1 MGVQRIVGQRPESD
15 TVRRAIERAQQF
27 RTRCRA
33 EGAGSVEAHAHEGDK
48 AAVVLHHAHCA
59 DLVVIGQS
67 DPAADRAQHR
77 FVEQVLTSNAR
88 PTLLVP
94 HGGQVEQFGER
105 VLVAW
110 DDSHCCA
117 RAVADALPL
126 LRHAR
131 EVHLRLWRHPGE
143 ADGTLLQE
151 RLVGVQRWLKRQD
164 VAVQAQLVTSD
175 VPPAEAI
182 LHSAQTLSADL
193 VVMGVYGHAR
203 WAERIVGG
211 VSRSALARTRVPLL
225 MSH

>member
-1 MGVQRIVGQRPESD
+1 
-15 TVRRAIERAQQF
+15 
-27 RTRCRA
+27 
-33 EGAGSVEAHAHEGDK
+33 
-48 AAVVLHHAHCA
+48 
-59 DLVVIGQS
+59 
-67 DPAADRAQHR
+67 
-77 FVEQVLTSNAR
+77 
-88 PTLLVP
+88 VP

-110 DDSHCCA
+110 TTAIAAPARWPTRCRCCA
-117 RAVADALPL
+117 I
-126 LRHAR
+126 AR

-203 WAERIVGG
+203 WAERIIGG
-211 VSRSALARTRVPLL
+211 VSRRRWRARVVPLL